1 MKHFFILSLCLLIS
15 QITIGQV
22 DKDGRPVQFTDQIDS
37 SIYDNFILTVDY
49 LSIKD
54 NQDNEKS
61 ALHFWDNPTN
71 ENYLEWAKSMT
82 SYEFTAYR
90 DGDFYM
96 KINLS
101 QTSLD
106 DEKKYVYSLVK
117 PGLGLYDKI
126 PCSINGD
133 ITEHRAEELIV
144 NNYDIKALI
153 EKKES
158 SEYLFFNGKELIIL
172 SYNDI
177 KNEIVQIIDSDLLE
191 EISREEKIKSN
202 PIEYIKTETI
212 GGELDFSEM
221 LIGYGEKNP
230 EEKVYLYSI
239 ALWSGAVRELGVTDI
254 NEIIDLW
261 EEIHKQK
268 AKKKI
273 KNAILYGYNME

>member
-1 MKHFFILSLCLLIS
+1 MKHKIILFLCVLTS
-15 QITIGQV
+15 QFTFGQV
-22 DKDGRPVQFTDQIDS
+22 DKDGRPIQFTDQIDS
-37 SIYDNFILTVDY
+37 SEYDNFLLIVDY

-90 DGDFYM
+90 NGDFYM

-101 QTSLD
+101 QTTID
-106 DEKKYVYSLVK
+106 NEEKYVYSLVK
-117 PGLGLYDKI
+117 PGLGLYDKKS
-126 PCSINGD
+126 CSIKGE
-133 ITEHRAEELIV
+133 ITEHRAEELIE
-144 NNYDIKALI
+144 NNYDSTASLG
-153 EKKES
+153 KKEN
-158 SEYLFFNGKELIIL
+158 SEYITFNGKELLIL

-177 KNEIVQIIDSDLLE
+177 KNEIVQIINSDLTE
-191 EISREEKIKSN
+191 KISREDRIKSN

-212 GGELDFSEM
+212 GGELDFSKM

-239 ALWSGAVRELGVTDI
+239 ALWSGAVKELGITDI
-254 NEIIDLW
+254 NKIIDLW

-273 KNAILYGYNME
+273 KNALIYGFSME